1 MKMST
6 SRRWLSYVRFW
17 LLLACSSK
25 LTSPALGLERIIFQQ
40 EGQQRQVAG
49 ELLVEAADGGLLVQD
64 PAGVFWAVTREELIE
79 RAADDQPYMPLN
91 AQQMATQLLSEL
103 PSGFQ
108 VHTTAHYVLAYNTSR
123 AYAEWCGALLERL
136 HKAFTT
142 YWERR
147 GLKLHEPPTPLP
159 AVIFA
164 SKSSYADY
172 ARAELGDAVSA
183 IVGYYS
189 LRTNRVIMYDLTGA
203 DRLRSS
209 NTSSTAHI
217 NRLLAR
223 PEAERTVATI
233 IHEATHQIAFNCGL
247 QTRYADIPLWLS
259 EGIAIY
265 FETPDLRSLRGWTE
279 IGAVNQVRLADFRR
293 GQATRPAGMLVEL
306 ISTDELFRQPRTA
319 PQAYAEAWAW
329 NYFLIRQK
337 PREYEAYLKM
347 LSAKKRLI
355 YDEPAERL
363 TQFQAVFGDDL
374 QQLDREFLR
383 YMQKVR

>member
-1 MKMST
+1 MLST
-6 SRRWLSYVRFW
+6 IRSICCCSLGLLICSMFQPLSS
-17 LLLACSSK
+17 A
-25 LTSPALGLERIIFQQ
+25 TGLERIVVQQ
-40 EGQQRQVAG
+40 DGQQREVFG
-49 ELLVEAADGGLLVQD
+49 EVLVEAADGGLLLHD
-64 PAGVFWAVTREELIE
+64 PAGVFWAVTRDELLE
-79 RAADDQPYMPLN
+79 RAADDQPYKPLTS
-91 AQQMATQLLSEL
+91 QQMATQLLSEL
-103 PSGFQ
+103 PPGFQ
-108 VHTTAHYVLAYNTSR
+108 IHTTAHYVLAFNTSR

-147 GLKLHEPPTPLP
+147 GLVLREPLTPLP
-159 AVIFA
+159 ALIFA
-164 SKSSYADY
+164 DRDRYAEY
-172 ARAELGDAVSA
+172 ARAELGDAVSS
-183 IVGYYS
+183 IIGYYS

-203 DRLRSS
+203 DSLRSPAG
-209 NTSSTAHI
+209 SSAAHI
-217 NRLLAR
+217 NRVLSR

-247 QTRYADIPLWLS
+247 QTRYADIPLWVS

-265 FETPDLRSLRGWTE
+265 FETPDLRSSRGWTQ

-293 GQATRPAGMLVEL
+293 GQATRTANALVDL
-306 ISTDELFRQPRTA
+306 IRSDEPFRNTRTA

-347 LSAKKRLI
+347 LSAKKPLI

-363 TQFQAVFGDDL
+363 AQFQAAFGDDL